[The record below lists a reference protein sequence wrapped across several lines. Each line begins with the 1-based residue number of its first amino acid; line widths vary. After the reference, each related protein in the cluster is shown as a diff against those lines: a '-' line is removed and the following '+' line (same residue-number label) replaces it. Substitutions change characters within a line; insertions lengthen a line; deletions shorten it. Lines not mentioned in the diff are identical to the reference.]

1 MEMSSERKKELQA
14 QYKQMEPDMGVL
26 AVINKSEKRYFLAVA
41 PNLKGKLN
49 SITFQLKNGSHVN
62 RQLQTDWN
70 TLGENAF
77 EIVILEQLDYDED
90 ESKTDYKEDLELL
103 KMIWIDKLTEQGNQ
117 FY

>member
-1 MEMSSERKKELQA
+1 MKMSSERKKELQA
-14 QYKQMEPDMGVL
+14 QYKQMKPDMGIL
-26 AVINKSEKRYFLAVA
+26 AVINKSEKRYLLEAA

-62 RQLQTDWN
+62 RPLQKDWD
-70 TLGENAF
+70 TLGEDGF

-90 ESKTDYKEDLELL
+90 ESKTDYKDDLELL
-103 KMIWIDKLTEQGNQ
+103 KMIWIDKLTEQGSQ